1 MTMISLGDLAQSF
14 MLRRHNATTR
24 QEITRLAEEVATGRT
39 ADVAARLSGAFSYLA
54 DIERNLGTLQGYRTS
69 ASEAGTF
76 AAGMQAALGR
86 VQEIGSNLS
95 TRLIESTSSGIAIVT
110 AAAARDAVDSL
121 DRIVSALNT
130 QIGGRSLFAGNATAS
145 APLVSAET
153 LRAEMRAATAGQTT
167 ADGVQSALDA
177 WFDDV
182 SAGFQ
187 SLAYTGS
194 SSGLAPFHLGPD
206 ETVDLDLTAA
216 SPAIRT
222 ILKQVGLAT
231 IAADEPIALS
241 SGARTELMRRSAE
254 GVFAVQSDL
263 NGLRADL
270 GYAEARIEDSKV
282 RQEAEASSL
291 EIARNTLLGVDP
303 FDVATRLTDAQQ
315 RLESLYAVTARL
327 SRLTLAD
334 FLR

>member
-1 MTMISLGDLAQSF
+1 

-24 QEITRLAEEVATGRT
+24 QDISRLAEEVATGRT
-39 ADVAARLSGAFSYLA
+39 ADVAARLSGEYSYLA
-54 DIERNLGTLQGYRTS
+54 DIERNLGRLQGYRTS

-86 VQEIGSNLS
+86 VQDIGSELS
-95 TRLIESTSSGIAIVT
+95 IRLIESAGSGIATVT
-110 AAAARDAVDSL
+110 AAVARDAVDSL

-130 QIGGRSLFAGNATAS
+130 QIGGRSLFAGNATAT
-145 APLVSAET
+145 APLVSADA
-153 LRAEMRAATAGQTT
+153 LRAEMRAAAAGQTT
-167 ADGVQSALDA
+167 ADGVQAALEN
-177 WFDDV
+177 WFDDA

-194 SSGLAPFHLGPD
+194 SRGLDPFHLGPD

-222 ILKQVGLAT
+222 FLKQVGLAI
-231 IAADEPIALS
+231 IAADQTLALS
-241 SGARTELMRRSAE
+241 PDARADLMRRSAD
-254 GVFAVQSDL
+254 GLFAVQEDL
-263 NGLRADL
+263 TGLRADL
-270 GYAEARIEDSKV
+270 GFAEARIEDSKV
-282 RQEAEASSL
+282 RQEAETSSL
-291 EIARNTLLGVDP
+291 EIARNALLGVDP

-327 SRLTLAD
+327 SRLTLSD

>member
-14 MLRRHNATTR
+14 MLRRHNVTTR
-24 QEITRLAEEVATGRT
+24 QEISRLAEEVATGRT

-54 DIERNLGTLQGYRTS
+54 DIERNLGRLQGYRT
-69 ASEAGTF
+69 AVSEAGTF

-86 VQEIGSNLS
+86 VQDIGSSLS
-95 TRLIESTSSGIAIVT
+95 TRLIESFGSGIAGVT
-110 AAAARDAVDSL
+110 SAAAREADDSL
-121 DRIVSALNT
+121 DRIVSALNS
-130 QIGGRSLFAGNATAS
+130 QIGGRSLFAGNATAT
-145 APLVSAET
+145 APLVSAEV
-153 LRAEMRAATAGQTT
+153 LRAEMRAATAGRTT
-167 ADGVQSALDA
+167 AEGVQSALDA

-182 SAGFQ
+182 SGGFQ

-194 SSGLAPFHLGPD
+194 NRGLDPFHLGPH
-206 ETVDLDLTAA
+206 ETVDLDLTADSA
-216 SPAIRT
+216 VIRT
-222 ILKQVGLAT
+222 ILKQVGLAGL
-231 IAADEPIALS
+231 AADQSLALS
-241 SGARTELMRRSAE
+241 PDARADLMRRSAE
-254 GVFAVQSDL
+254 GLIAVQDDL
-263 NGLRADL
+263 TGLRADL

-282 RQEAEASSL
+282 RHEAEASSL

-327 SRLTLAD
+327 SRLTLSD